1 MRWGE
6 RLGLVGHDE
15 RDIEQARRQLTR
27 IGMDEVAA
35 AWGTPQEIAPGAPRG
50 SYRRA
55 TFDELAAEAGPQD
68 VVVDVRRPEEYD
80 ADHVRGA
87 RHVPLH
93 EVEQRHTELPPGVRV
108 WVYCAGGFRAGTAT
122 SLLHRAGV
130 DAVHVDDAF
139 TRAVELGLTV
149 G

>member
-1 MRWGE
+1 MCGRAAT
-6 RLGLVGHDE
+6 RLSARG
-15 RDIEQARRQLTR
+15 RPFATTYRRQT
-27 IGMDEVAA
+27 
-35 AWGTPQEIAPGAPRG
+35 
-50 SYRRA
+50 YRP
-55 TFDELAAEAGPQD
+55 D
-68 VVVDVRRPEEYD
+68 EYD

-93 EVEQRHTELPPGVRV
+93 EVEQRHAELPRGVRV

-130 DAVHVDDAF
+130 DVVHVDDAF
-139 TRAVELGLTV
+139 TRAVALGLTV